1 MVKKDETLESGSM
14 KTDCPVCGGK
24 GTAMQGKTVWSD
36 CGGMFVFR

>member
-24 GTAMQGKTVWSD
+24 GTDTGADQ
-36 CGGMFVFR
+36 